1 MIEDDLCEHG
11 DILTENVTKVI
22 ELDEGTVLIPCS
34 TGVPEDK
41 TWMLNTINTM
51 TMYLINN

>member
-41 TWMLNTINTM
+41 T
-51 TMYLINN
+51 